1 MKKSLGV
8 LVLAAS
14 LVAGGQAQAAG
25 CWSEAA
31 YEAAQMR
38 DFDTMLMVATLRCR
52 ITGVDFS
59 ADYNRFVR
67 DKRPI
72 LADANQQLRG
82 QFALSVGQ
90 ARALGAYD
98 DYMTKVANG
107 YGGGA
112 KGMTCQDY
120 AALAHSAAQAP
131 SVRAELVKIAAR
143 AGSAPRLP
151 GQRCGSSVA
160 MNGDK

>member
-1 MKKSLGV
+1 MKNIVSAF
-8 LVLAAS
+8 VLATS

-25 CWSEAA
+25 CWTDVA

-59 ADYNRFVR
+59 SDYNRFVKG
-67 DKRPI
+67 KRPI

-90 ARALGAYD
+90 AKALGAYD

-112 KGMTCQDY
+112 KDMTCRDY
-120 AALAHSAAQAP
+120 AALARTAAEAP
-131 SVRAELVKIAAR
+131 AIRAELVKIATL

-151 GQRCGSSVA
+151 GQRCGRSVA
-160 MNGDK
+160 MNVGK